1 MHKKGLR
8 ISYAA
13 EKYDI
18 CKQFEKRDDYIRF
31 SSRNFNDSE
40 NCDSHGSGNNNFTSS
55 GQN

>member
-1 MHKKGLR
+1 MHKKGSR
-8 ISYAA
+8 ISYTA